1 MLLKNSDIFLP
12 VLVAKIKKKHVSN
25 RFYINDDFPLI
36 YYPLQI
42 DIFNIK
48 DFSKINQH
56 ILTKSLQI

>member
-1 MLLKNSDIFLP
+1 MLLKNSDILLP
-12 VLVAKIKKKHVSN
+12 VLVAKIKKNVSN

-36 YYPLQI
+36 YCPLQI